1 MGSELI
7 DSVSDIEGLSITPLR
22 IIDTFSGDVLHVMKE
37 GDDGYAD
44 FGEAYFSTVE
54 YNSVKAWK
62 RHHKMVLNLVVPV
75 GEVRFVIYD
84 DRQNSSTVG
93 VFQEITLSKKN
104 YSRLTV
110 PPLVWLGFQG
120 LEQGMN
126 LLLNIASIPH
136 NPNEVD
142 RKLFNAIDYDWSL
155 K

>member
-1 MGSELI
+1 MGCGLM
-7 DSVSDIEGLSITPLR
+7 DSVRVIEGMSITQLK
-22 IIDTFSGDVLHVMKE
+22 IIDTIGGDILHAMKE

-44 FGEAYFSTVE
+44 FGEVYFSTVE
-54 YNSVKAWK
+54 YNRVKAWK
-62 RHHKMVLNLVVPV
+62 RHREMVLNLVVPV

-104 YSRLTV
+104 YARLTV
-110 PPLVWLGFQG
+110 PPLLWLGFQG

-136 NPNEVD
+136 DPNEVD
-142 RKLFNAIDYDWSL
+142 RKLFNAIVYDWSL
-155 K
+155 N

>member
-1 MGSELI
+1 MGCGLM
-7 DSVSDIEGLSITPLR
+7 DSVRDIEGMSITPLK
-22 IIDTFSGDVLHVMKE
+22 IIDTIGGDILHAMKV

-54 YNSVKAWK
+54 YSSVKAWK
-62 RHHKMVLNLVVPV
+62 RHREMVLNLVVPV

-104 YSRLTV
+104 YARLTV

-136 NPNEVD
+136 DPNEVD

-155 K
+155 N